1 MRSCPPPSAL
11 HALACIIDETT
22 RHEPGHVLIH
32 VVEED
37 DDLVLSL
44 RPLPEGTHPFGE
56 LAGFTAPDDWA
67 MIGLRVRG
75 TARHLE
81 GDQAAHESITTYLL
95 RRTGEECSLLR
106 SAEEVTALPGRAE
119 GTLPDLC
126 RRVLALPTDPPPPST
141 TALWSVVWLDRIVAG
156 WGDPERRRALTT
168 SWAAVVALHPAAT
181 ATQRSSPLDHP
192 DQVAALARAHAAAW
206 PWARL
211 RAQPHALPLPDG
223 TLPPSITT
231 WMDDGFFARWA
242 FGAFP
247 PTAAL
252 ARDVTQ
258 LLDDCVGARVVRTL
272 ERLAA

>member
-11 HALACIIDETT
+11 HALACVIDEST

-37 DDLVLSL
+37 DDLVLGL

-75 TARHLE
+75 TARHLDDE
-81 GDQAAHESITTYLL
+81 QPGRPSATTYLL
-95 RRTGEECSLLR
+95 RRSGEECSLLR
-106 SAEEVTALPGRAE
+106 TADEVTPLPGRAE
-119 GTLPDLC
+119 GTVPDLC

-141 TALWSVVWLDRIVAG
+141 TALWSVAWLDQIVAG

-168 SWAAVVALHPAAT
+168 SWAAVVALHPAVILD
-181 ATQRSSPLDHP
+181 RSRFPLDHP
-192 DQVAALARAHAAAW
+192 DQVATLARAHAAAW
-206 PWARL
+206 PWSRL
-211 RAQPHALPLPDG
+211 RAQPGALSLPDG
-223 TLPPSITT
+223 TLPPSITS

-247 PTAAL
+247 PAAVL
-252 ARDVTQ
+252 LRDITQ
-258 LLDDCVGARVVRTL
+258 LVDHCVGERIVRTL
-272 ERLAA
+272 EGLAA